1 MSFESQ
7 DIDTGDDDR
16 KRDSSRKRDGKREKR
31 EKGYQMFEAEDSDD
45 ETFALAEDL
54 KSPSKQKKERAKPT
68 FKFPVRKEKT
78 KEKEDKKDKEA
89 KAEEKEKKKEE
100 KEKKK
105 HKKDK
110 KKSKHGHQDPTPAI
124 ATPSVT
130 ENPIFGVPLATA
142 VERNRSHDGIELPA
156 LVRECID
163 YIEEFGLA
171 CEGIYRLS
179 GVKSKVQH
187 LKDCYNCQEPVH
199 LLEHEPNVVASLLKL
214 FLREL
219 PEPVLTTA
227 LMPKFEEASTIKN
240 KQKKIEAFIRV
251 IADLPTCNRLLLSW
265 MIVHMTHVIE
275 LAKENKMSLQNV
287 SIVLSP
293 TMQISHR
300 VLNVLFS
307 NVSELFG
314 DVQLRRYVPPL
325 KPAHSK
331 WCLDLPDNLTAL
343 EEELAKQESLLN
355 QLHAELHSGKE
366 DPEISEQLWEVQR
379 VVTQLKRKIKM
390 GKKNVE
396 LAERRRSNMDAKR
409 SSNSSLP
416 SLSAPEELQLD
427 LRPAPTVGATTVIT
441 TVEVET
447 HPTEKADAIKRL
459 SKEIDKVKDSAHQ
472 SVKGSKESGADASK
486 DIGANSAEGTEAADG
501 EAGSKDSSKQGAE
514 VDSSTKRMS
523 DPKNASQDCH
533 EPQSIEESST
543 KSSTGKG
550 SGEGGKPDAVVKSTK
565 EEKVEEKQA
574 FEAAGDKTADSKD
587 EEKEAMHKSK
597 DATQEQE
604 EKASEAVEIRETSK
618 KVGIDRKSSRES
630 FESKES
636 EGEKTIQKEERKFAQ
651 EEKVATVEEGPRV
664 IQTPPTPTGAS
675 FPPESEQ
682 KQTSEALVGDKK
694 DNKKSVKFAE
704 EKKFTPEKEEKLQ
717 ENVEESEAKKTPP
730 VPSTQNTTPKEPPLS
745 QEKPKPKKYEY
756 RKPPNPPF
764 VSTSLLKPMKAEPPK
779 PRPVADKSV
788 EEESPQQET
797 ERWRELEEELL
808 GRGDEEEVERLLE
821 EEYALKLEE
830 EELLAI
836 GFTGWKV
843 FRRSAK
849 IRGSVSFGFGSAM
862 ARLVPTVVL
871 IPCENR
877 SVLHNIRKLVLKQ
890 RETELGRKADEI
902 NNAHNGHS
910 MFKAVEELN
919 KKQQE
924 NLKVEDT
931 NGKLAI
937 NPNDT
942 LNIIASFFKEKFQ
955 SETATEIEAFT
966 GSPRKLHQ
974 PSTKEENKKSFNNLN
989 NNRAPGEDGI
999 HAELLKTQH
1008 TRAK

>member
-45 ETFALAEDL
+45 EPLALAEDL
-54 KSPSKQKKERAKPT
+54 KSPSKQKKERAKPS

-110 KKSKHGHQDPTPAI
+110 KKSKHGHQDSTPTIEP
-124 ATPSVT
+124 PSVT
-130 ENPIFGVPLATA
+130 ENPIFGVPLAVA

-171 CEGIYRLS
+171 CEGIYRMS

-187 LKDCYNCQEPVH
+187 LKDCYNRQEPVH

-240 KQKKIEAFIRV
+240 KQKKVEAFIRV

-307 NVSELFG
+307 YVADLFS

-366 DPEISEQLWEVQR
+366 DPETSEQLWEVQR

-396 LAERRRSNMDAKR
+396 LAERRRTNMDAKR

-427 LRPAPTVGATTVIT
+427 LRPAP
-441 TVEVET
+441 
-447 HPTEKADAIKRL
+447 
-459 SKEIDKVKDSAHQ
+459 
-472 SVKGSKESGADASK
+472 
-486 DIGANSAEGTEAADG
+486 
-501 EAGSKDSSKQGAE
+501 
-514 VDSSTKRMS
+514 
-523 DPKNASQDCH
+523 
-533 EPQSIEESST
+533 
-543 KSSTGKG
+543 
-550 SGEGGKPDAVVKSTK
+550 
-565 EEKVEEKQA
+565 
-574 FEAAGDKTADSKD
+574 AAG
-587 EEKEAMHKSK
+587 
-597 DATQEQE
+597 
-604 EKASEAVEIRETSK
+604 ET
-618 KVGIDRKSSRES
+618 
-630 FESKES
+630 
-636 EGEKTIQKEERKFAQ
+636 
-651 EEKVATVEEGPRV
+651 
-664 IQTPPTPTGAS
+664 TG
-675 FPPESEQ
+675 
-682 KQTSEALVGDKK
+682 
-694 DNKKSVKFAE
+694 
-704 EKKFTPEKEEKLQ
+704 
-717 ENVEESEAKKTPP
+717 
-730 VPSTQNTTPKEPPLS
+730 
-745 QEKPKPKKYEY
+745 
-756 RKPPNPPF
+756 
-764 VSTSLLKPMKAEPPK
+764 
-779 PRPVADKSV
+779 
-788 EEESPQQET
+788 
-797 ERWRELEEELL
+797 
-808 GRGDEEEVERLLE
+808 EVERLLE

-836 GFTGWKV
+836 
-843 FRRSAK
+843 
-849 IRGSVSFGFGSAM
+849 
-862 ARLVPTVVL
+862 
-871 IPCENR
+871 
-877 SVLHNIRKLVLKQ
+877 
-890 RETELGRKADEI
+890 ADELRQKI
-902 NNAHNGHS
+902 
-910 MFKAVEELN
+910 
-919 KKQQE
+919 
-924 NLKVEDT
+924 
-931 NGKLAI
+931 
-937 NPNDT
+937 
-942 LNIIASFFKEKFQ
+942 
-955 SETATEIEAFT
+955 ATEHSEMERLSQEIQELQYLRQDSDLEDLSSASSSSSDSEDEDDLQDLLSQLILDNEALEMK
-966 GSPRKLHQ
+966 SADLCQKVHEERMICLSVKLQ
-974 PSTKEENKKSFNNLN
+974 I
-989 NNRAPGEDGI
+989 R
-999 HAELLKTQH
+999 LLQQKQLESSSG
-1008 TRAK
+1008 

>member
-7 DIDTGDDDR
+7 DLDTGDDDR
-16 KRDSSRKRDGKREKR
+16 KRDSSRKRDGKREKK
-31 EKGYQMFEAEDSDD
+31 EKGYRMFEAEDSDD
-45 ETFALAEDL
+45 EPLALAEDL

-78 KEKEDKKDKEA
+78 KEKEDKKDKDA

-110 KKSKHGHQDPTPAI
+110 KKSKHGHQDSSPAI

-163 YIEEFGLA
+163 YIEEYGLA
-171 CEGIYRLS
+171 CEGIYRMS

-187 LKDCYNCQEPVH
+187 LKDCYNRQEPVY
-199 LLEHEPNVVASLLKL
+199 LPEHEPNVVASLLKL

-307 NVSELFG
+307 NVADLFG
-314 DVQLRRYVPPL
+314 DVHIRRYVPPL
-325 KPAHSK
+325 KPANSK

-396 LAERRRSNMDAKR
+396 FAERRRSNMDAKR
-409 SSNSSLP
+409 SSNASLP
-416 SLSAPEELQLD
+416 SLSAPEELHLD
-427 LRPAPTVGATTVIT
+427 LRPAPTAAATTVTT
-441 TVEVET
+441 TVEVER
-447 HPTEKADAIKRL
+447 HSIEKAEEVKRL
-459 SKEIDKVKDSAHQ
+459 SKDIDKLKSSSE
-472 SVKGSKESGADASK
+472 SVKGSKESVGDTPKDASAK
-486 DIGANSAEGTEAADG
+486 PVEGNEAAGGDTDSKESSKPDPQSDDCGKRESESNEKGEEIQEPKSAEETLTKPASDKENDEG
-501 EAGSKDSSKQGAE
+501 E
-514 VDSSTKRMS
+514 
-523 DPKNASQDCH
+523 KNA
-533 EPQSIEESST
+533 
-543 KSSTGKG
+543 
-550 SGEGGKPDAVVKSTK
+550 KPTTD
-565 EEKVEEKQA
+565 EKQTA
-574 FEAAGDKTADSKD
+574 EAAGDAPSSDFQ
-587 EEKEAMHKSK
+587 EEKEVASKSE
-597 DATQEQE
+597 DAPQHDQ
-604 EKASEAVEIRETSK
+604 EKATGDVEIRQTPPKIALQS
-618 KVGIDRKSSRES
+618 RTSRES

-636 EGEKTIQKEERKFAQ
+636 EGEKTIQKDDKIFIK
-651 EEKVATVEEGPRV
+651 EEKIATVEEGPQV
-664 IQTPPTPTGAS
+664 VEGPPTPTTGHA
-675 FPPESEQ
+675 PVLDQQ
-682 KQTSEALVGDKK
+682 KQATGLASVGDR
-694 DNKKSVKFAE
+694 KKSVKFAE
-704 EKKFTPEKEEKLQ
+704 EKESTSESVEKSGEKADSQ
-717 ENVEESEAKKTPP
+717 NIPP
-730 VPSTQNTTPKEPPLS
+730 AQAAVVKDASPP

-756 RKPPNPPF
+756 RKAPNPPF

-779 PRPVADKSV
+779 PRPAPEKSV
-788 EEESPQQET
+788 EEESPQHET

-808 GRGDEEEVERLLE
+808 GKGDEEEVERLLE

-836 GFTGWKV
+836 
-843 FRRSAK
+843 
-849 IRGSVSFGFGSAM
+849 
-862 ARLVPTVVL
+862 
-871 IPCENR
+871 
-877 SVLHNIRKLVLKQ
+877 
-890 RETELGRKADEI
+890 ADELRQKI
-902 NNAHNGHS
+902 
-910 MFKAVEELN
+910 
-919 KKQQE
+919 
-924 NLKVEDT
+924 
-931 NGKLAI
+931 
-937 NPNDT
+937 
-942 LNIIASFFKEKFQ
+942 
-955 SETATEIEAFT
+955 ATEKSEMERLSQEIQELQYLRQDSDLEDLSSA
-966 GSPRKLHQ
+966 SSSSSDSEDEEDLQDLLSQLILDNESLEMKSADLCQKIHEERMICLSVKLQ
-974 PSTKEENKKSFNNLN
+974 IRLLQQKQLETSNN
-989 NNRAPGEDGI
+989 
-999 HAELLKTQH
+999 
-1008 TRAK
+1008 